1 MDRNQKPLKGTEVE
15 LCYRCSVV
23 CRERDEAHVRALLL
37 QAVNSGKMQLRSL
50 SSTDLKNTERVEVEA
65 DLVTQER
72 DDAFLEQIVSRLS
85 LDAGVSAVSWSII
98 EETYS

>member
-1 MDRNQKPLKGTEVE
+1 
-15 LCYRCSVV
+15 
-23 CRERDEAHVRALLL
+23 
-37 QAVNSGKMQLRSL
+37 MQLRSL